1 MWFLLQL
8 SRSSWRIKTRFSLH
22 LAALESNK
30 YSSQVV
36 MWSVD
41 YKNIFYKQHTHVKTI
56 LLLLFA
62 LSLAFDIHLS
72 VGSCL

>member
-1 MWFLLQL
+1 
-8 SRSSWRIKTRFSLH
+8 
-22 LAALESNK
+22 
-30 YSSQVV
+30 